1 MSTTRYKLQRIYTHT
16 YTENIHT
23 HTHTHAY
30 TGNTYTHMHILS
42 IYLRR
47 AEDISSLKCNVDGDK
62 VGDNYKILFPKP

>member
-1 MSTTRYKLQRIYTHT
+1 MHT
-16 YTENIHT
+16 Q
-23 HTHTHAY
+23 
-30 TGNTYTHMHILS
+30 GTYTHMHILS